1 MLYIRMILYMVVSL
15 YTSRVVL
22 QTLGVEDFGIYNLV
36 GGIISMLGFL
46 NSSLVG
52 STSRFITFALGSGNF
67 ENLKRTFAA
76 SFNLHLALAILVV
89 LIGETIG
96 LWFLQTQLIIPEN
109 RMEAAQ
115 WIFQASIFSSSLTIA
130 QMPYGSTLIA
140 HERMKIYAYIGIL
153 EICLK
158 LGIVYLL
165 LISPFDK
172 LITYSFL
179 LTGVSTTITFIYI
192 YYCRKHYKECQPF
205 FFWDKKIYKEILSFS
220 GWTLYSTLSWMAKGD
235 GLNMLLNIFFGPA
248 VNAARGIAFQVN
260 NAVKSFVTNFT
271 KAFNPQITKL
281 YASHQYNQLYPFI
294 SQCTK
299 LSFLLLF
306 ALTLP
311 LLMETGY
318 ILSLWLGEVPS
329 YTIIFT
335 KLVLTE
341 SLIDVMAIS
350 MSIGIYASGKV
361 KYYHIANGSINILSL
376 PLSYLLLKI
385 GYDAYS
391 VFIITICLTFII
403 FVVTMYYSRRNFAFP
418 VKTFLKEVVSR
429 ISIIALLSSTILF
442 FTIKNINPGFKRF
455 VITCIVSILINS
467 LLYYLIG
474 LNKNEKEFIHQLL
487 KKPLTRTRQD

>member
-1 MLYIRMILYMVVSL
+1 
-15 YTSRVVL
+15 
-22 QTLGVEDFGIYNLV
+22 
-36 GGIISMLGFL
+36 
-46 NSSLVG
+46 
-52 STSRFITFALGSGNF
+52 
-67 ENLKRTFAA
+67 
-76 SFNLHLALAILVV
+76 
-89 LIGETIG
+89 
-96 LWFLQTQLIIPEN
+96 
-109 RMEAAQ
+109 
-115 WIFQASIFSSSLTIA
+115 
-130 QMPYGSTLIA
+130 
-140 HERMKIYAYIGIL
+140 
-153 EICLK
+153 
-158 LGIVYLL
+158 
-165 LISPFDK
+165 
-172 LITYSFL
+172 
-179 LTGVSTTITFIYI
+179 
-192 YYCRKHYKECQPF
+192 
-205 FFWDKKIYKEILSFS
+205 
-220 GWTLYSTLSWMAKGD
+220 
-235 GLNMLLNIFFGPA
+235 MLLNIFFGPA

-429 ISIIALLSSTILF
+429 ISIIALLSSTVLF

-487 KKPLTRTRQD
+487 KKTLTRTRQD